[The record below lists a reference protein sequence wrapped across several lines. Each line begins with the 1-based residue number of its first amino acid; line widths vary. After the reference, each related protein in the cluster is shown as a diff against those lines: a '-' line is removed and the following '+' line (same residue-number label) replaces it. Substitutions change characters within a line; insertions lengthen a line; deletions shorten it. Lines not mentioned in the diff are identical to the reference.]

1 MPNPGKT
8 AEEKK
13 RVGSRE
19 PIKASVID
27 VQPIREWPEPMRRLE
42 HSGLDLW
49 KKAFSTGSTWL
60 KNTDLDLLQITC
72 EQLDERDSLRV
83 FVLDNMEAWHE
94 RAALR
99 VLERDIQ
106 ANLTQLGFTPT
117 ARQKLGIQE
126 VKAASKLDQL
136 MERKANRV
144 ASTMADP
151 SSAE

>member
-13 RVGSRE
+13 RIGSRE
-19 PIKASVID
+19 PIRESVID
-27 VQPIREWPEPMRRLE
+27 IQQIQTWPEPMRRLE

-49 KKAFSTGSTWL
+49 KKAFVAGSTWL
-60 KNTDLDLLQITC
+60 KDTDLDLLQITC
-72 EQLDERDSLRV
+72 EQMDERDSLRV
-83 FVLDNMEAWHE
+83 YVLENMEAWHE

-126 VKAASKLDQL
+126 VKAASKLQQL
-136 MERKANRV
+136 MERNG
-144 ASTMADP
+144 
-151 SSAE
+151 

>member
-19 PIKASVID
+19 PIRESVIGL
-27 VQPIREWPEPMRRLE
+27 QPVSVAPEPIRRLE

-49 KKAFSTGSTWL
+49 NKAWESGSTWL

-72 EQLDERDSLRV
+72 EQMDERDSLRV

-106 ANLTQLGFTPT
+106 ANLTQLGFTPA

-126 VKAASKLDQL
+126 VKAASKLQQL
-136 MERKANRV
+136 MERNG
-144 ASTMADP
+144 
-151 SSAE
+151 

>member
-19 PIKASVID
+19 PIQASVIEIK
-27 VQPIREWPEPMRRLE
+27 PLAKWPEPIRRLE
-42 HSGLDLW
+42 DSGLELW
-49 KKAFSTGSTWL
+49 KKAFATGATWL
-60 KNTDLDLLQITC
+60 KDTDLDLLQITC

-83 FVLDNMEAWHE
+83 FVLENMEAWHE

-106 ANLTQLGFTPT
+106 ANLTQLGFTPVS
-117 ARQKLGIQE
+117 RQKLGIQE
-126 VKAASKLDQL
+126 VKTASKLEEL
-136 MERKANRV
+136 MARKEQRV
-144 ASTMADP
+144 APEMAN
-151 SSAE
+151 SGS